1 MIDDSLAQDIV
12 YCVNMLPGYAYYVVE
27 TNEVIDWP
35 WYMGNFM
42 NSSLGLTYIYL
53 GEI

>member
-1 MIDDSLAQDIV
+1 MDRETMKVMAHGQ
-12 YCVNMLPGYAYYVVE
+12 YVVE